1 MPQRLSQFIV
11 FTSSKILS
19 CFFRGPRDFL
29 IRIFHP
35 TKNRQCFFVGSRS
48 HLCCILP
55 CHESQRSL
63 EVNAPRLRGEVGEL
77 SWRRSDFFVARV
89 GNKKENCAWWCVI
102 ICVVDLLSIDVCWYI
117 ILSKCTYHKL
127 HVYYCV
133 YMHIFIYV

>member
-1 MPQRLSQFIV
+1 M
-11 FTSSKILS
+11 
-19 CFFRGPRDFL
+19 
-29 IRIFHP
+29 
-35 TKNRQCFFVGSRS
+35 GSRS

-77 SWRRSDFFVARV
+77 SWRRSDFFVAGV
-89 GNKKENCAWWCVI
+89 GNKKENCAWRCVI

-117 ILSKCTYHKL
+117 ILSKCIISYMFTI
-127 HVYYCV
+127 V